1 MCGVIT
7 VALKVGLYNGKNR
20 TSFMDTEA
28 GIPLAGSSGN
38 NIPPFLCEL
47 MLSGK
52 TVD

>member
-7 VALKVGLYNGKNR
+7 VALKVGFYNRKNH
-20 TSFMDTEA
+20 TNFMDKEA
-28 GIPLAGSSGN
+28 GIPLAGSPGN

-52 TVD
+52 AVD